1 MNKIQFIAELKNRLS
16 SLPPCDINKFID
28 YYSEMID
35 DRIEDGLS
43 EEEAV
48 NDLGNIENIVSQIF
62 SEYPEKT
69 EVYSPAEK
77 TVSSGK
83 KLSSSWIVLIAV
95 LTSPIWIPL
104 ISSAASVVFSV
115 IISVAAI
122 MIVLY
127 ALDFA
132 FAVCGITSVVASIPL
147 LLQLEVFQS
156 GMCFGLG
163 LICIGLSILL
173 FFGANWFTKQTV
185 KFFKYIFRK
194 TNELFK
200 KRGAAA

>member
-69 EVYSPAEK
+69 EVYSTAEK

-83 KLSSSWIVLIAV
+83 KLSSGWIVLIAV

-156 GMCFGLG
+156 
-163 LICIGLSILL
+163 
-173 FFGANWFTKQTV
+173 
-185 KFFKYIFRK
+185 
-194 TNELFK
+194 
-200 KRGAAA
+200 